1 MVGTNPGGDL
11 DALVEAG
18 NAAVHAAQ
26 RIAQRRGDRMVFA
39 GWAGADG
46 TGGFGGPDSPRRIAD
61 DEETTTHLVRLGT
74 CLASHQASRFS
85 DRSSPAI
92 KDELTTATASDDVE
106 VKRLLNELHAANLVY
121 QPERGRYR
129 LTSNGEHAV
138 GMLFWAALQVRR
150 PLPAQFNQWGW
161 FDA

>member
-1 MVGTNPGGDL
+1 MRPCTQL
-11 DALVEAG
+11 K
-18 NAAVHAAQ
+18 
-26 RIAQRRGDRMVFA
+26 RIAQRHGDRMVFA

-74 CLASHQASRFS
+74 CLASQ
-85 DRSSPAI
+85 PAVKI
-92 KDELTTATASDDVE
+92 LRALLAGDQTQDELTAASASDDVE